1 MTQTNL
7 YRVPADTMKG
17 GTYQTMIDKLVNARD
32 HFELYNIKLDKFE
45 NNNLA
50 YDEKF
55 KTIKDKLT
63 KKIKQWMI
71 LTKDPLYTHDVRS
84 PFFLDT
90 LKKLKSLN

>member
-1 MTQTNL
+1 
-7 YRVPADTMKG
+7 
-17 GTYQTMIDKLVNARD
+17 MIDKLVNARD